1 MRESGYFSE
10 EADSRTFFSLKKLDM
25 SKLSL
30 AELLHQLESAKTE
43 KVKLAITDID
53 GVLRG
58 KVMSFDK
65 FRSIAGKGFG
75 FCDVVFGWDA
85 GDQAYDNGV
94 FTGWHTGYP
103 DAMAVIDPGTLR
115 RVPWEG
121 GLPFLLAD
129 FRGDGDDALPVCP
142 RGLLKKIIRQ
152 AAAEGYTAYF
162 SQEFEWFN
170 FIASSDDPARRSFQD
185 LKPMTQG
192 MFGYSILRAS
202 QGSAYF
208 HELFDGLKQFG
219 VPLEGLHTETGP
231 GVYEAAILYSEAL
244 EAADRAVLFKAA
256 VKEIAH
262 RHGILPTFMAKVS
275 ETLPGCSGH
284 VHQSLWAA
292 DSGKAAK
299 GAGARSGDKA
309 GDGSGEGGNDGGRN
323 LFYDAGSPTGM
334 SSLMES
340 YMAGQ
345 LHCLP
350 YILPMVAPTVN
361 SYKRLV
367 EGAWAPTTL
376 TWAVDNRTTALRALP
391 GGASSTR
398 LETRVVGSDSNP
410 YLAMAACLAAGLYGI
425 RNGLKL
431 TIPATKG
438 SGYAD
443 KSHGVLPRNLWEAT
457 QAMKESSVARELF
470 GEAFTDHFVRTR
482 EWEWRQF
489 GRVVTDWELK
499 RYFEII

>member
-1 MRESGYFSE
+1 
-10 EADSRTFFSLKKLDM
+10 M
-25 SKLSL
+25 SNPI
-30 AELLHQLESAKTE
+30 AIDDLLHQLEVAGTE

-58 KVMSFDK
+58 KVISFDK
-65 FRSIAGKGFG
+65 FKSIAGSGFG

-85 GDQAYDNGV
+85 GDQAYDNGA

-103 DAMAVIDPGTLR
+103 DAMAVVDVDTMR
-115 RVPWEG
+115 RVPWED
-121 GLPFLLAD
+121 GLPFFLAD
-129 FRGDGDDALPVCP
+129 FRVGPAVAGASAGEGGEALPVCP
-142 RGLLKKIIRQ
+142 RGLLKRVVRQ
-152 AAAEGYTAYF
+152 AEEEGYTAYF

-170 FIASSDDPARRSFQD
+170 FIAASDDPAQRSFAA

-208 HELFDGLKQFG
+208 HALFDELKKFG

-231 GVYEAAILYSEAL
+231 GVYEAAILYSGVL
-244 EAADRAVLFKAA
+244 EAADRAVLFKSG
-256 VKEIAH
+256 VKEIAY
-262 RHGILPTFMAKVS
+262 RHGVVPTFMAKVS

-284 VHQSLWAA
+284 VHQSLWRAAEAGASAA
-292 DSGKAAK
+292 D
-299 GAGARSGDKA
+299 
-309 GDGSGEGGNDGGRN
+309 GGVN
-323 LFYDAGSPTGM
+323 LFHDPATSAGM

-345 LHCLP
+345 LYCLP
-350 YILPMVAPTVN
+350 HILPMVAPTVN

-391 GGASSTR
+391 GSASSTR
-398 LETRVVGSDSNP
+398 LETRVVGSDANP
-410 YLAMAACLAAGLYGI
+410 YLAMAACLAAGLYGV
-425 RNGLKL
+425 RNQLAL
-431 TIPATKG
+431 NVPATRG

-443 KSHGVLPRNLWEAT
+443 KSNGVLPRNLWEAT
-457 QAMKESSVARELF
+457 QAMKVSPLARELF

-489 GRVVTDWELK
+489 GRVVTDWEMK

>member
-1 MRESGYFSE
+1 
-10 EADSRTFFSLKKLDM
+10 M
-25 SKLSL
+25 SNRITIDD
-30 AELLHQLESAKTE
+30 LLHQLEVAGTE

-53 GVLRG
+53 GILRG
-58 KVMSFDK
+58 KVIGFDK
-65 FRSIAGKGFG
+65 FKSIAAKGFG

-85 GDQAYDNGV
+85 GDQAYDNGA

-103 DAMAVIDPGTLR
+103 DAMAVVDVDTMR
-115 RVPWEG
+115 RVPWEDS
-121 GLPFLLAD
+121 LPFFLAD
-129 FRGDGDDALPVCP
+129 FQAPVCP
-142 RGLLKKIIRQ
+142 RGLLKKVVQ
-152 AAAEGYTAYF
+152 EAAAQGYTAYF

-170 FIASSDDPARRSFQD
+170 FIAASDDPANRSFAA
-185 LKPMTQG
+185 LKPMTRG

-208 HELFDGLKQFG
+208 HALFDELKKFG

-231 GVYEAAILYSEAL
+231 GVYEAAILYSDVL
-244 EAADRAVLFKAA
+244 EAADRAVLFKTG
-256 VKEIAH
+256 VKEIAY
-262 RHGILPTFMAKVS
+262 RHGVLPTFMAKVS

-284 VHQSLWAA
+284 VHQSLWR
-292 DSGKAAK
+292 DGVNLFHDP
-299 GAGARSGDKA
+299 G
-309 GDGSGEGGNDGGRN
+309 GSGGVSGGSG
-323 LFYDAGSPTGM
+323 GM

-345 LHCLP
+345 LYCLP
-350 YILPMVAPTVN
+350 HILPMVAPTVN

-391 GGASSTR
+391 GSDASTR
-398 LETRVVGSDSNP
+398 LETRVVGSDANP
-410 YLAMAACLAAGLYGI
+410 YLAMAACLAAGLYGV
-425 RNGLKL
+425 RNHLAL
-431 TIPATKG
+431 NVPATKG

-443 KSHGVLPRNLWEAT
+443 KSNGLLPRNLWEAT
-457 QAMKESSVARELF
+457 QAMKESPLAKELF

-489 GRVVTDWELK
+489 GQVVTDWELK

>member
-1 MRESGYFSE
+1 
-10 EADSRTFFSLKKLDM
+10 M
-25 SKLSL
+25 SKKLSL
-30 AELLHQLESAKTE
+30 AELLHQLESAKVE

-58 KVMSFDK
+58 KVMSFEK
-65 FRSIAGKGFG
+65 FKSIAAKGFG

-85 GDQAYDNGV
+85 GDQAYDNGT

-103 DAMAVIDPGTLR
+103 DAMAVIDPGTMR

-121 GLPFLLAD
+121 GLPFFLAD
-129 FRGDGDDALPVCP
+129 FRGAYGGASAAEGGDDVKDTNGPAAGASDAGAGNALPVCP
-142 RGLLKKIIRQ
+142 RGLLKKVIQQ

-202 QGSAYF
+202 QNSTFF

-231 GVYEAAILYSEAL
+231 GVYEAAILYSDVL
-244 EAADRAVLFKAA
+244 EAADRAVLFKSA

-284 VHQSLWAA
+284 VHQSLWAT
-292 DSGKAAK
+292 DG
-299 GAGARSGDKA
+299 GKA
-309 GDGSGEGGNDGGRN
+309 GDGGGRN
-323 LFYDAGSPTGM
+323 LFHDAGSPSGM
-334 SSLMES
+334 SAIMES

-350 YILPMVAPTVN
+350 YILPMMAPTIN

-376 TWAVDNRTTALRALP
+376 TWAIDNRTTALRALP
-391 GGASSTR
+391 GGSASTR

-431 TIPATKG
+431 TTPATKG
-438 SGYAD
+438 NGYAD

-457 QAMKESSVARELF
+457 QAMKESSLARELF